1 MAVMKSK
8 NQEDIMKQAM
18 YKCFVFIIGIGLLAG
33 GCSRKS
39 SIDKEIVSAIPVEIA
54 TVKTGNLRKIFSF
67 TGNIEPWRQVNI
79 VPDVGGK
86 VAKIYVEVGDL
97 VTKGQIL
104 AELDAETFKLRLEQA
119 KAGLAVAQAN
129 FEDAK
134 RNWERI
140 KELKEKDSVSKQQYE
155 KVQLGYNAAKAQL
168 QQAQVAF
175 DLAEW
180 QLRVSVMK
188 APFAGAITGK
198 YMNEGEIINP
208 QMPGG
213 RGVVGLMD
221 FSRVKI
227 TVRATEIQVHQIS
240 PGQRAEISV
249 DAYPNRVFIGEV
261 YAVSSAADPGSRT
274 FEVQIKVPNP
284 DFALKAGMFCR
295 VEIVINERN
304 NVLTIPVDA
313 ILNEEGKHCAFV
325 IESDRAIK
333 RSVELGL
340 QEGTVVELLSGL
352 HEGEKVV
359 TVGKEMIEDSS
370 TVDVKGGE
378 VQ

>member
-39 SIDKEIVSAIPVEIA
+39 STTKKVVSAIPVEVA
-54 TVKTGNLRKIFSF
+54 TVKTGNLRKVFSF
-67 TGNIEPWRQVNI
+67 TGNIEAWRQVNV

-97 VTKGQIL
+97 VTRGQIL

-140 KELKEKDSVSKQQYE
+140 KELKEKGSVSEQQYE
-155 KVQLGYNAAKAQL
+155 KVQLGYNAANAQL
-168 QQAQVAF
+168 QQARAAF

-188 APFAGAITGK
+188 APFDGVVTGK

-249 DAYPNRVFIGEV
+249 DAYPNRVFTGEV
-261 YAVSSAADPGSRT
+261 SAVSSAADPGSRT
-274 FEVQIKVPNP
+274 FEVQIKVPNT

-313 ILNEEGKHCAFV
+313 ILTEEGKHYAFV
-325 IESDRAIK
+325 IEGDRAIK

-359 TVGKEMIEDSS
+359 TVGKEMVEDSS

>member
-1 MAVMKSK
+1 
-8 NQEDIMKQAM
+8 MKQAM
-18 YKCFVFIIGIGLLAG
+18 YQCFVLIIGIGLLAG

-39 SIDKEIVSAIPVEIA
+39 STTQKVVSAIPVEVA
-54 TVKTGNLRKIFSF
+54 TVKTGNLRKVFLF
-67 TGNIEPWRQVNI
+67 TGNIEPWRQVNVI
-79 VPDVGGK
+79 PDVGGK
-86 VAKIYVEVGDL
+86 VVKIYVEVGDL
-97 VTKGQIL
+97 VTRGQIL

-119 KAGLAVAQAN
+119 KAGLAMAQAN

-134 RNWERI
+134 RNWKRI
-140 KELKEKDSVSKQQYE
+140 KELKEKGSVSEQQYE
-155 KVQLGYNAAKAQL
+155 KVQLGYNAANAQL
-168 QQAQVAF
+168 QQARAAF

-188 APFAGAITGK
+188 APFAGVITGK

-249 DAYPNRVFIGEV
+249 DAYPNRVFTGEV

-274 FEVQIKVPNP
+274 FEVQIKVSNP

-295 VEIVINERN
+295 VEIVVNERN
-304 NVLTIPVDA
+304 NVLTVPVDA
-313 ILNEEGKHCAFV
+313 ILNEEGKHYAFV
-325 IESDRAIK
+325 IESDRAVK

-359 TVGKEMIEDSS
+359 TVGKEVVEDNS

>member
-18 YKCFVFIIGIGLLAG
+18 YKCFVFIVGIGLLTG
-33 GCSRKS
+33 GCSRRS
-39 SIDKEIVSAIPVEIA
+39 STDKEVISAIPVEVTTI
-54 TVKTGNLRKIFSF
+54 KTGDLRKVFSF
-67 TGNIEPWRQVNI
+67 TGNIEPWRQLNV

-86 VAKIYVEVGDL
+86 VAKIHVEVGDR
-97 VTKGQIL
+97 VAEGQTL

-119 KAGLAVAQAN
+119 KAGLAVAQAGFN
-129 FEDAK
+129 DAE

-140 KELKEKDSVSKQQYE
+140 KELKGKGSVSEQQYE
-155 KVQLGYNAAKAQL
+155 KVQLGYNAANAQL
-168 QQAQVAF
+168 QQARAAF

-188 APFAGAITGK
+188 APFAGVITGK

-221 FSRVKI
+221 FSTVKI
-227 TVRATEIQVHQIS
+227 TVRATEIQVHQIL
-240 PGQRAEISV
+240 PGQRAEVRV
-249 DAYPNRVFIGEV
+249 DAYADVSAGKV

-274 FEVQIKVPNP
+274 FEVQIKVPNQ

-295 VEIVINERN
+295 VKIIVNERN
-304 NVLTIPVDA
+304 NVLTVPVDA
-313 ILNEEGKHCAFV
+313 ILNEEGKHYAFV
-325 IESDRAIK
+325 IESDRAVK

-352 HEGEKVV
+352 YKGEKVV
-359 TVGKEMIEDSS
+359 TVGKEMVQDSS
-370 TVDVKGGE
+370 RVDVKGGE
-378 VQ
+378 AQ